1 MITIEQIKKLRIAT
15 DMPVIDCR
23 QALEEAEGDE
33 KKALEVLK
41 AKGAARAEKKAD
53 REVKSGLVEV
63 YAHATGKIGVLV
75 EVACETDFVA
85 RNDDFKKLCHE
96 LALQIT
102 SMVPKDVAELL
113 EQDYIREPGKKVG
126 DLLKE
131 TIGKIGE
138 NIKIVRFVRFELG
151 ETPK

>member
-23 QALEEAEGDE
+23 QALEEAQGDE
-33 KKALEVLK
+33 EKALEFLK
-41 AKGAARAEKKAD
+41 AKGAARAEKKAE
-53 REVKSGLVEV
+53 REVKSGIIES
-63 YAHATGKIGVLV
+63 YSHATGKIGVLV

-85 RNDDFKKLCHE
+85 RNEDFKTLCHE
-96 LALQIT
+96 LALQIA
-102 SMVPKDVAELL
+102 SMAPKDVEELL
-113 EQDYIREPGKKVG
+113 KQDYIRDNSKKVS

-138 NIKIVRFVRFELG
+138 NIKIQRFVRFELG
-151 ETPK
+151 E

>member
-1 MITIEQIKKLRIAT
+1 MITIDQIKKLRIAT

-63 YAHATGKIGVLV
+63 YSHATGKIGVLV

-85 RNDDFKKLCHE
+85 RNEDFKKLCHE
-96 LALQIT
+96 LALQIA
-102 SMVPKDVAELL
+102 SMNPKDVDVLL
-113 EQDYIREPGKKVG
+113 DQDYIREPGKKIG

-138 NIKIVRFVRFELG
+138 NIKIVRFIRFELG
-151 ETPK
+151 CKD